1 MTQEEVKSKIT
12 MDYKEKYEMALERAR
27 KNYETAQK
35 LSDSSR
41 LTIDCFMDTLTSIFP
56 ELQDTEDEKWIKWL
70 INHLKGYINQ
80 TNERYG
86 EVCKEA
92 IAWLEKQGEQ
102 KTVISDLA
110 SII

>member
-56 ELQDTEDEKWIKWL
+56 ELKKSEDERIKREIIDYIKIGTYHKNWID
-70 INHLKGYINQ
+70 
-80 TNERYG
+80 
-86 EVCKEA
+86 
-92 IAWLEKQGEQ
+92 WLEKQGEQ